1 MIVVSIFSLALTM
14 SAQTQKTQNRAPDNT
29 QVNQRDRD
37 STNPT
42 ADQQKGRSDD
52 EITRQIRRSIT
63 KDKAMSTY
71 AKNVK
76 IITQNGNVTLRGPVR
91 TDEEKRS
98 VEEKA
103 NDVAGR
109 DHVKSEIQIA
119 PHDTKSKQ

>member
-1 MIVVSIFSLALTM
+1 MIVISIFSLALTM
-14 SAQTQKTQNRAPDNT
+14 SAQTQNTQNREPDNT

-37 STNPT
+37 SNHPT

-76 IITQNGNVTLRGPVR
+76 IITQNGHVTLRGPVR

-119 PHDTKSKQ
+119 PQDTKRKQ

>member
-1 MIVVSIFSLALTM
+1 MIVISIFSLAMTM
-14 SAQTQKTQNRAPDNT
+14 SAQTQKTQNRVPDNT

-37 STNPT
+37 NNNPT

-109 DHVKSEIQIA
+109 EHVKNEIQIA
-119 PHDTKSKQ
+119 PQDTKRKQ